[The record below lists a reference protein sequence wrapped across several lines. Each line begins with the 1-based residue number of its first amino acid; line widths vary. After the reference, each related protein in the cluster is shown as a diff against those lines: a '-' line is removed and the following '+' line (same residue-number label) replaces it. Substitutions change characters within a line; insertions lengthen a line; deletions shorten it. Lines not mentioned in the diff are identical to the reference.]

1 MRTSQASQ
9 QTSPTRFVES
19 PAMESVLAV
28 VVLLC
33 CCVVETQTEKLE
45 SKPKVAFSASL
56 MVNDEHYHLGPFDK
70 NTTVVYKKVT
80 TNIGEAYN
88 PDTGSVMSFVDAQ
101 SGVNF
106 ADTRVAKFWSSQTS
120 QQSSP
125 TQFVES
131 PAMESV
137 LAVVVLLCCCV
148 VETQTESEVDGLLRE
163 LTARVQKL
171 ESECIGKPKV
181 AFTASI
187 RVSDEH
193 YHLGPFEK
201 YTTVVYKKVTTNIGE
216 AYNPDTGVFTAL
228 VRGAYY
234 FTFTCNVGN
243 SGVANAALLKNGVI
257 MAAVYEYADPISGV
271 YHSGANG
278 VILDLVEGDKVYVV
292 LWRGSSIFD
301 NSRISMFSGYL
312 LFPIDNK

>member
-1 MRTSQASQ
+1 MRTSQTSQ

-33 CCVVETQTEKLE
+33 CC
-45 SKPKVAFSASL
+45 A
-56 MVNDEHYHLGPFDK
+56 
-70 NTTVVYKKVT
+70 
-80 TNIGEAYN
+80 
-88 PDTGSVMSFVDAQ
+88 
-101 SGVNF
+101 
-106 ADTRVAKFWSSQTS
+106 
-120 QQSSP
+120 
-125 TQFVES
+125 
-131 PAMESV
+131 
-137 LAVVVLLCCCV
+137 

-163 LTARVQKL
+163 LTARVEKL
-171 ESECIGKPKV
+171 ESKPKV

-193 YHLGPFEK
+193 YHLGPFDED
-201 YTTVVYKKVTTNIGE
+201 TTVVYKKVITNIGE
-216 AYNPDTGVFTAL
+216 AYNPDTGVFTAP

-243 SGVANAALLKNGVI
+243 SGVANAALLKNGVN
-257 MAAVYEYADPISGV
+257 MAAVYEYANPISGI

-278 VILDLVEGDKVYVV
+278 VILDLVEGDKVNVV
-292 LWRGSSIFD
+292 LWSGSSIFD

>member
-1 MRTSQASQ
+1 MRTSQTSQ

-33 CCVVETQTEKLE
+33 CC
-45 SKPKVAFSASL
+45 
-56 MVNDEHYHLGPFDK
+56 M
-70 NTTVVYKKVT
+70 
-80 TNIGEAYN
+80 
-88 PDTGSVMSFVDAQ
+88 
-101 SGVNF
+101 
-106 ADTRVAKFWSSQTS
+106 
-120 QQSSP
+120 
-125 TQFVES
+125 
-131 PAMESV
+131 
-137 LAVVVLLCCCV
+137 

-163 LTARVQKL
+163 LTARVEKL
-171 ESECIGKPKV
+171 ESEYNGKPKV
-181 AFTASI
+181 AFSASFMI
-187 RVSDEH
+187 NDEH
-193 YHLGPFEK
+193 YHLGPFGEN
-201 YTTVVYKKVTTNIGE
+201 TTVVYEKVITNIGE

-243 SGVANAALLKNGVI
+243 SGKANAALLKNGVN
-257 MAAVYEYADPISGV
+257 MAAVYETANPKPNI
-271 YHSGANG
+271 YHSGTNG

-292 LWRGSSIFD
+292 LWSGSCIFD

>member
-1 MRTSQASQ
+1 
-9 QTSPTRFVES
+9 
-19 PAMESVLAV
+19 
-28 VVLLC
+28 
-33 CCVVETQTEKLE
+33 
-45 SKPKVAFSASL
+45 
-56 MVNDEHYHLGPFDK
+56 
-70 NTTVVYKKVT
+70 
-80 TNIGEAYN
+80 
-88 PDTGSVMSFVDAQ
+88 
-101 SGVNF
+101 
-106 ADTRVAKFWSSQTS
+106 
-120 QQSSP
+120 
-125 TQFVES
+125 
-131 PAMESV
+131 MESV

-163 LTARVQKL
+163 LTARVEKL
-171 ESECIGKPKV
+171 ESKPKV
-181 AFTASI
+181 AFTASL

-201 YTTVVYKKVTTNIGE
+201 YTTVVYKKVTTNIG
-216 AYNPDTGVFTAL
+216 VFTAP

-243 SGVANAALLKNGVI
+243 SGKANAALLKNGVN
-257 MAAVYEYADPISGV
+257 MAAVYEYADPKSGV

-292 LWRGSSIFD
+292 LWSGSSIFD